1 MSQIEKPTRKE
12 VYLNTD
18 IISKL
23 QAKADKEGRSLKNYM
38 EQVLIKQAE
47 KK

>member
-1 MSQIEKPTRKE
+1 MAEIEKPTRKE
-12 VYLNTD
+12 VYLLSDT
-18 IISKL
+18 IKKL
-23 QAKADKEGRSLKNYM
+23 QDKADKEGRSLKNYM

>member
-12 VYLNTD
+12 VYLLIDT
-18 IISKL
+18 IKKL
-23 QAKADKEGRSLKNYM
+23 QDKADKEGRSLKNYM